1 MKRLLLIGLCA
12 LLFSYGQSEAQTE
25 EKTVLTKEPIPSV
38 NSGHSYNFPTEVK
51 GNLDITIQ
59 TGTPPVLPT
68 LNIEKIKEN
77 LKPQTAKKLANVKY
91 KRVGKLKE
99 VSYSRAEA
107 LASYKAML
115 QKQLAEVELKNMV
128 QMGATDE
135 EIEAFKMATDER
147 ILQTRLEIM
156 KAFGTK
162 EEIKET
168 EEAIMK
174 FNIYKNMKAKEER

>member
-1 MKRLLLIGLCA
+1 MRLYVIGWVIVAVVL
-12 LLFSYGQSEAQTE
+12 YAQTDVDTKILKQE
-25 EKTVLTKEPIPSV
+25 NITVHKIESSNP
-38 NSGHSYNFPTEVK
+38 HNFPMGVK
-51 GNLDITIQ
+51 VNPDIQ
-59 TGTPPVLPT
+59 LKTGTPPVLPT

-77 LKPQTAKKLANVKY
+77 LKPQTAKRITNVNY
-91 KRVGKLKE
+91 KRVGKLKG

-128 QMGATDE
+128 QSGATDE
-135 EIEAFKMATDER
+135 EIETFKMATDER

-156 KAFGTK
+156 KVFGTE

-174 FNIYKNMKAKEER
+174 FNIYKNLKAKEER